1 MKKKIS
7 VRDAVSLAIK
17 THGGLKPK
25 QLVNITGKPAAQVY
39 TAVSK
44 MVKDN
49 YLNKTNTGHLVFA
62 SAPALTAMKPTIST
76 VDSVDMDAKAAKE
89 LVESVTRGRKNTDV
103 RALESRLAAAR
114 AEVDNLQH
122 RLQELTIKY
131 YDTLAV
137 LKYLES
143 KLTITKRN

>member
-1 MKKKIS
+1 MKNKIS

-49 YLNKTNTGHLVFA
+49 YLNKTNTGHLVLA
-62 SAPALTAMKPTIST
+62 SAPALTAMKPDIDPI
-76 VDSVDMDAKAAKE
+76 VKKVQA
-89 LVESVTRGRKNTDV
+89 VNT
-103 RALESRLAAAR
+103 ENRLAAAR

-122 RLQELTIKY
+122 KLQELTIKY

-143 KLTITKRN
+143 KIVITKK